1 MSAAVK
7 TRKISVAGHA
17 VEIAEAGNG
26 PALLYLHG
34 FADVH
39 GASSS
44 FMPFHAALAKS
55 FRVVAPAHPCCAGS
69 DEDDDIETMDDLAF
83 RYAET
88 MDALGLDKVAI
99 AGSCVGGWIAAE
111 LAVRHP
117 ERVTPLVLIGA
128 SGLEVPDQPIGDLF
142 WEAQPRNGT
151 DYSGMRRLLFG
162 RDDLPEAV
170 TLFPDSRGDT
180 GRELTRY
187 KTMRFASR
195 IGFNPPY
202 FYDRHLR
209 RRLHRYGGPSLVLW
223 GEHDR
228 MVPRAHGEAYAK
240 GLAGATFRVIA
251 GAGHSPQ
258 VEQPEETADL
268 VRAFLKPVSPARKA
282 AAKKTRAKSTRAK
295 STRAKPTRAK
305 PTKARP
311 KANARLQKNAR
322 TSAAPAPARPR
333 SETKAKGSAK
343 KPARR

>member
-1 MSAAVK
+1 MK
-7 TRKISVAGHA
+7 TRKLSVAGHA

-44 FMPFHAALAKS
+44 FLPFHEALAKS

-99 AGSCVGGWIAAE
+99 AGACVGGWIAAE

-117 ERVTPLVLIGA
+117 ERVTHLVLIGA

-142 WEAQPRNGT
+142 WEAQPLNGN

-162 RDDLPEAV
+162 RADAAEAV
-170 TLFPDSRGDT
+170 TLFPDSRGDMD
-180 GRELTRY
+180 RELTRY

-195 IGFNPPY
+195 IGFSPPY

-240 GLAGATFRVIA
+240 GLAGAELRVIA

-258 VEQPEETADL
+258 VEQPAETAAL
-268 VRAFLKPVSPARKA
+268 INTFLRPPAATRKA
-282 AAKKTRAKSTRAK
+282 AAKAKAVAAAPKAK
-295 STRAKPTRAK
+295 AKATAKAKAKAKPKA
-305 PTKARP
+305 KAR
-311 KANARLQKNAR
+311 ASVL
-322 TSAAPAPARPR
+322 R
-333 SETKAKGSAK
+333 SRKSISAK
-343 KPARR
+343 TGRRKRARR

>member
-1 MSAAVK
+1 MSMTVK
-7 TRKISVAGHA
+7 ARKISVAGHA

-26 PALLYLHG
+26 PALFYLHG

-44 FMPFHAALAKS
+44 LLPFHAALAKS

-99 AGSCVGGWIAAE
+99 AGACVGGWIAAE

-117 ERVTPLVLIGA
+117 ERVTHLVLIGA

-151 DYSGMRRLLFG
+151 DYSGLRRLLFG
-162 RDDLPEAV
+162 RHDAPEAV
-170 TLFPDSRGDT
+170 TLFPDSRGDVD
-180 GRELTRY
+180 RELARY
-187 KTMRFASR
+187 KMMRFASR

-202 FYDRHLR
+202 FYDHRLR

-228 MVPRAHGEAYAK
+228 MVPRAHGAAYAE
-240 GLAGATFRVIA
+240 GLAGATLRVIS

-258 VEQPEETADL
+258 VERPEETADL
-268 VRAFLKPVSPARKA
+268 IHAFLKPVSPARKA
-282 AAKKTRAKSTRAK
+282 AARATQAKARAKAK
-295 STRAKPTRAK
+295 ARSQ
-305 PTKARP
+305 TKARMP
-311 KANARLQKNAR
+311 QVRASAHTGSKAK
-322 TSAAPAPARPR
+322 S
-333 SETKAKGSAK
+333 KGSAK
-343 KPARR
+343 KGARR

>member
-1 MSAAVK
+1 MSVTVK
-7 TRKISVAGHA
+7 TRKLSVAGHA
-17 VEIAEAGNG
+17 VEIAEAGSG

-39 GASSS
+39 GASSA
-44 FMPFHAALAKS
+44 FMPFHEALAKS
-55 FRVVAPAHPCCAGS
+55 FRVIAPAHPCCAGS

-88 MDALGLDKVAI
+88 MDALGLDEVAI
-99 AGSCVGGWIAAE
+99 AGACVGGWIAAE

-117 ERVTPLVLIGA
+117 ERVTHLVLIGA
-128 SGLEVPDQPIGDLF
+128 SGLQVPDQPIGDLF

-162 RDDLPEAV
+162 RDDAAEAV
-170 TLFPDSRGDT
+170 ALFPDSRGDM

-223 GEHDR
+223 GEDDR
-228 MVPRAHGEAYAK
+228 MVPRAHGEAYTK
-240 GLAGATFRVIA
+240 GLAGAELRVIS

-258 VEQPEETADL
+258 VERPAETAAL
-268 VRAFLKPVSPARKA
+268 ISTFLLPRAATRNAAAKAKPKAKARAGTAASKAKPNAKAKPKTKARSRKPVSV
-282 AAKKTRAKSTRAK
+282 KTRQRTR
-295 STRAKPTRAK
+295 S
-305 PTKARP
+305 
-311 KANARLQKNAR
+311 
-322 TSAAPAPARPR
+322 
-333 SETKAKGSAK
+333 
-343 KPARR
+343 RR

>member
-1 MSAAVK
+1 MSATVK
-7 TRKISVAGHA
+7 TRNISVAGHA
-17 VEIAEAGNG
+17 VEVAEAGKG

-34 FADVH
+34 FADIH
-39 GASSS
+39 GAAAA
-44 FMPFHAALAKS
+44 FLPFHEALAEN
-55 FRVVAPAHPCCAGS
+55 FRVIAPAHPCCAGS

-99 AGSCVGGWIAAE
+99 AGACVGGWIAAE

-117 ERVTPLVLIGA
+117 ERVTHLVLIGA

-142 WEAQPRNGT
+142 WEAQPLNGT
-151 DYSGMRRLLFG
+151 DFSGMRRLLFG
-162 RDDLPEAV
+162 RDDAPEAV

-202 FYDRHLR
+202 FYDRLLR

-228 MVPRAHGEAYAK
+228 MVPRAHGAAYAE
-240 GLAGATFRVIA
+240 GLAGATFRLID

-258 VEQPEETADL
+258 VERPEETANL
-268 VRAFLKPVSPARKA
+268 VRAFLKPGPPAHKA
-282 AAKKTRAKSTRAK
+282 AARKTKA
-295 STRAKPTRAK
+295 
-305 PTKARP
+305 KARP
-311 KANARLQKNAR
+311 EAKARSQKKARMATAR
-322 TSAAPAPARPR
+322 SR
-333 SETKAKGSAK
+333 SKAKAKGTAK
-343 KPARR
+343 KRARS

>member
-1 MSAAVK
+1 MK
-7 TRKISVAGHA
+7 TRKLSVAGHA

-44 FMPFHAALAKS
+44 FLPFHEALAKS

-99 AGSCVGGWIAAE
+99 AGACVGGWIAAE

-117 ERVTPLVLIGA
+117 ERVTHLVLIGA
-128 SGLEVPDQPIGDLF
+128 SGLRGSGPADRRSVLGGAAASTATTIP
-142 WEAQPRNGT
+142 
-151 DYSGMRRLLFG
+151 GMRRLFFG
-162 RDDLPEAV
+162 RADAAEAV
-170 TLFPDSRGDT
+170 TLFPDSRGDMD
-180 GRELTRY
+180 RELTRY

-195 IGFNPPY
+195 IGFSPPY

-209 RRLHRYGGPSLVLW
+209 RRLHRLWRARLVLW

-240 GLAGATFRVIA
+240 GLAGAGFA
-251 GAGHSPQ
+251 SSP
-258 VEQPEETADL
+258 VPDT
-268 VRAFLKPVSPARKA
+268 
-282 AAKKTRAKSTRAK
+282 
-295 STRAKPTRAK
+295 
-305 PTKARP
+305 
-311 KANARLQKNAR
+311 
-322 TSAAPAPARPR
+322 
-333 SETKAKGSAK
+333 
-343 KPARR
+343 ARRSSSPPKLRL

>member
-1 MSAAVK
+1 MSVTVK
-7 TRKISVAGHA
+7 TRKLSVAGHA
-17 VEIAEAGNG
+17 VEIAEAGSG

-39 GASSS
+39 GASSA
-44 FMPFHAALAKS
+44 FMPFHEALARS
-55 FRVVAPAHPCCAGS
+55 FRVIAPAHPCCAGS

-88 MDALGLDKVAI
+88 MDALGLDEVAI
-99 AGSCVGGWIAAE
+99 AGACVGGWIAAE

-117 ERVTPLVLIGA
+117 ERVTHLVLIGA
-128 SGLEVPDQPIGDLF
+128 SGLQVPDQPIGDLF

-162 RDDLPEAV
+162 RDDAAEAV
-170 TLFPDSRGDT
+170 ALFPDSRGDM

-223 GEHDR
+223 GEDDR
-228 MVPRAHGEAYAK
+228 MVPRAHGEAYAE
-240 GLAGATFRVIA
+240 GLAGAELHVIS

-258 VEQPEETADL
+258 VERPAETAAL
-268 VRAFLKPVSPARKA
+268 ISTFLRPRAATRNAAVKAKPKAKAGAGTAASKAKPNAKAKPKTKARSRKPVSV
-282 AAKKTRAKSTRAK
+282 KTRQRTR
-295 STRAKPTRAK
+295 S
-305 PTKARP
+305 
-311 KANARLQKNAR
+311 
-322 TSAAPAPARPR
+322 
-333 SETKAKGSAK
+333 
-343 KPARR
+343 RR

>member
-1 MSAAVK
+1 MSVTVK

-26 PALLYLHG
+26 SALFYLHG

-44 FMPFHAALAKS
+44 LLPFHEALAKS

-99 AGSCVGGWIAAE
+99 AGACVGGWIAAE

-117 ERVTPLVLIGA
+117 ERVTHLALIGA

-151 DYSGMRRLLFG
+151 EYSGLRRLLFG
-162 RDDLPEAV
+162 RDDALEAV
-170 TLFPDSRGDT
+170 TLFPDGRGDVD
-180 GRELTRY
+180 RELTRY
-187 KTMRFASR
+187 KMMRFASR

-202 FYDRHLR
+202 FYDHHLR

-228 MVPRAHGEAYAK
+228 MVPRAHGAAYAE

-258 VEQPEETADL
+258 VERPEETADL
-268 VRAFLKPVSPARKA
+268 IRAFLKPVSHTRKA
-282 AAKKTRAKSTRAK
+282 AARATQA
-295 STRAKPTRAK
+295 
-305 PTKARP
+305 KARP
-311 KANARLQKNAR
+311 KAKARLQ
-322 TSAAPAPARPR
+322 
-333 SETKAKGSAK
+333 TKARMSPVRATERTGSKAKDKDKGSAK
-343 KPARR
+343 KRARR

>member
-7 TRKISVAGHA
+7 TRTISVAGHA
-17 VEIAEAGNG
+17 VEIAEAGSG

-39 GASSS
+39 GASSA
-44 FMPFHAALAKS
+44 FLPFHEALAKS
-55 FRVVAPAHPCCAGS
+55 FRVIAPAHPCCAGS

-99 AGSCVGGWIAAE
+99 AGACVGGWIAAE

-117 ERVTPLVLIGA
+117 ERVTHLVLIGA

-142 WEAQPRNGT
+142 WEAQPRNGA

-162 RDDLPEAV
+162 RDDAPEAV
-170 TLFPDSRGDT
+170 TLFPDSRGDM
-180 GRELTRY
+180 GRELMRY

-240 GLAGATFRVIA
+240 ELAGAEFRVIA
-251 GAGHSPQ
+251 EAGHSPQ
-258 VEQPEETADL
+258 VERPAETAAL
-268 VRAFLKPVSPARKA
+268 ISTFLRPRAAARNA
-282 AAKKTRAKSTRAK
+282 AAKAKPAAATAKAKSKAK
-295 STRAKPTRAK
+295 AKPGAK
-305 PTKARP
+305 
-311 KANARLQKNAR
+311 AR
-322 TSAAPAPARPR
+322 TSARRGRVSVSAKTGRRKRPR
-333 SETKAKGSAK
+333 
-343 KPARR
+343 R

>member
-1 MSAAVK
+1 MSVTVK
-7 TRKISVAGHA
+7 TRKVSVAGHA

-26 PALLYLHG
+26 PALFYMHG

-44 FMPFHAALAKS
+44 LLPFHEALAKS

-99 AGSCVGGWIAAE
+99 AGACVGGWIAAE

-117 ERVTPLVLIGA
+117 ERVTHLVLIGA

-151 DYSGMRRLLFG
+151 DYSGLRRLLF
-162 RDDLPEAV
+162 RRHDAPEAV
-170 TLFPDSRGDT
+170 TLFPDGRGDV

-187 KTMRFASR
+187 KMMRFASR

-202 FYDRHLR
+202 FYDHHLR

-228 MVPRAHGEAYAK
+228 MVPRAHGAAYAA

-251 GAGHSPQ
+251 SAGHSPQ
-258 VEQPEETADL
+258 VECPEETADL
-268 VRAFLKPVSPARKA
+268 IRVFLKPVSPARKA
-282 AAKKTRAKSTRAK
+282 AARPTQ
-295 STRAKPTRAK
+295 AKPRPKAK
-305 PTKARP
+305 ARLQTKARMSP
-311 KANARLQKNAR
+311 VRATARAGSKAKD
-322 TSAAPAPARPR
+322 
-333 SETKAKGSAK
+333 KGSAK
-343 KPARR
+343 KRARR

>member
-1 MSAAVK
+1 MSVTVK
-7 TRKISVAGHA
+7 TRKLSVAGHA
-17 VEIAEAGNG
+17 VEIAEAGSG

-39 GASSS
+39 GASSA
-44 FMPFHAALAKS
+44 FMPFHEALARS
-55 FRVVAPAHPCCAGS
+55 FRVIAPAHPCCAGS

-88 MDALGLDKVAI
+88 MDALGLDEVAI
-99 AGSCVGGWIAAE
+99 AGACVGGWIAAE

-117 ERVTPLVLIGA
+117 ERVTHLVLIGA
-128 SGLEVPDQPIGDLF
+128 SGLQVPDQPIGDLF

-162 RDDLPEAV
+162 RDDAAEAV
-170 TLFPDSRGDT
+170 ALFPDSRVDM

-223 GEHDR
+223 GEDDR
-228 MVPRAHGEAYAK
+228 MVPRAHGEAYAE
-240 GLAGATFRVIA
+240 GLAGAELHVIS

-258 VEQPEETADL
+258 VERPAETAAL
-268 VRAFLKPVSPARKA
+268 ISTFLRPRAATRNAAVKAKPKAKAGAGTAASKAKPNAKAKPKTKARSRKPVSV
-282 AAKKTRAKSTRAK
+282 KTRQRTR
-295 STRAKPTRAK
+295 S
-305 PTKARP
+305 
-311 KANARLQKNAR
+311 
-322 TSAAPAPARPR
+322 
-333 SETKAKGSAK
+333 
-343 KPARR
+343 RR

>member
-1 MSAAVK
+1 MGAAVK
-7 TRKISVAGHA
+7 TRKLSVAGHT

-44 FMPFHAALAKS
+44 FLPFHEALAKS
-55 FRVVAPAHPCCAGS
+55 LRVVAPAHPCCAGS
-69 DEDDDIETMDDLAF
+69 DEDEDIETMDDLAF

-99 AGSCVGGWIAAE
+99 AGACIGGWIAAE

-117 ERVTPLVLIGA
+117 ERVTHLVLIGA
-128 SGLEVPDQPIGDLF
+128 SGLEVPDHPIGDLF
-142 WEAQPRNGT
+142 WEAQPLNGN

-162 RDDLPEAV
+162 RDDAAEAV
-170 TLFPDSRGDT
+170 ALFPDSRGDM

-223 GEHDR
+223 GENDR

-240 GLAGATFRVIA
+240 GLAGAELRVIA
-251 GAGHSPQ
+251 GSGHSPQ
-258 VEQPEETADL
+258 VERPAETAAL
-268 VRAFLKPVSPARKA
+268 INTFLRPPAATRKA
-282 AAKKTRAKSTRAK
+282 AAKAKAVAAAPKAK
-295 STRAKPTRAK
+295 AKATAK
-305 PTKARP
+305 AKAKARAAVHRSRTP
-311 KANARLQKNAR
+311 VSTKTGRQKR
-322 TSAAPAPARPR
+322 QRH
-333 SETKAKGSAK
+333 
-343 KPARR
+343 